1 MHISIIII
9 MRLAAIRIMARSSF
23 SRCVYYIRSMP
34 VVKDFLHNFFALVVE
49 KTRTFC
55 FVVLYFMQIS
65 VSLFKNLFR
74 NTSVFSN
81 CSRFS
86 F

>member
-1 MHISIIII
+1 MHISIII

-23 SRCVYYIRSMP
+23 SRCVYYIRPMP
-34 VVKDFLHNFFALVVE
+34 VFKYFLHIFFALVVK
-49 KTRTFC
+49 KTRTF
-55 FVVLYFMQIS
+55 FFAVLYFMQIS

>member
-1 MHISIIII
+1 MHISIII

-34 VVKDFLHNFFALVVE
+34 VVKDFLHNFFCTCCE
-49 KTRTFC
+49 KTRTFF

>member
-1 MHISIIII
+1 MHISII

-34 VVKDFLHNFFALVVE
+34 VVKDFLHNFFALVV
-49 KTRTFC
+49 KKIRTFF
-55 FVVLYFMQIS
+55 FVVLYFMQMS

-81 CSRFS
+81 CARFS

>member
-1 MHISIIII
+1 MHISIII

-23 SRCVYYIRSMP
+23 SRCVYYIRPMP
-34 VVKDFLHNFFALVVE
+34 VVKDFLQIFRTCCE
-49 KTRTFC
+49 KTRTFF

>member
-1 MHISIIII
+1 MHISIII

-23 SRCVYYIRSMP
+23 SRCVYYIRSIHI
-34 VVKDFLHNFFALVVE
+34 VKDFLHNFFALVA
-49 KTRTFC
+49 KKNTNIL

-74 NTSVFSN
+74 NTSVF
-81 CSRFS
+81 
-86 F
+86 

>member
-1 MHISIIII
+1 MHISIII

-23 SRCVYYIRSMP
+23 SRCVYYIRP
-34 VVKDFLHNFFALVVE
+34 IHIVKDFLHNFFALVAK